1 MSEHGLVRCEAKA
14 RHLEYLVEQ
23 LNTVEAPGGSG
34 KPVDE
39 MARAYREQMIAG
51 LCRGLAENERQA
63 KVRH

>member
-39 MARAYREQMIAG
+39 MARAYWEQMIAG